1 MSQTYFG
8 AKSGKE
14 TAATLLS
21 KAEGWNSAI
30 NTNGYLDKLRMLYA
44 AYIGAYY
51 NDFAASH
58 QVSYAGEQGE
68 LATIPVNHIRN
79 LANHILN
86 MTCANRPAME
96 ARAIN
101 TDVKSLMQTTLANG
115 ILEYYMREKR
125 LERYLRSAVEMAIV
139 QGAGYVKMD
148 WNATTGQIIDYFINE
163 ETGEP
168 DPDRPI
174 YEGDIEFSNL
184 SPFDVV
190 MDITK
195 ENQNHDWILV
205 RTSKNKYDL
214 AAKYPEYE
222 MDILALKSK
231 SEHQR
236 IKVGLYSPLDQTDE
250 VFVYEFYHKRTE
262 SMPDGRYLLFLDDQ
276 IILQDLPT
284 PYRTL
289 PVFRVS
295 CSDIPGTPFGYTPL
309 FDILPIQ
316 EAINSLYS
324 TILSNQNAFGVQ
336 NIWSKPGN
344 NLNVTSLS
352 GGLNLIE
359 SLEPPQPLNLTNTPP
374 EIFNFLQILERT
386 AETLSG
392 VNSVARGNP
401 ESSLKTGAALAL
413 VQSMALQFQ
422 SGLQQSYVQLV
433 EDVGTGLIKILQ
445 DFANS
450 PRLVAIVGKNNRTYM
465 KQFTSRDIANIA
477 RVMVDVGNPLARS
490 TAGRVQMADQLLQY
504 QVIKD
509 PQQYITLLNTGR
521 LDALTEDTQHELF
534 LIRAENERI
543 VDGETPPVV
552 VTDDHKQH
560 LLEHRSVLSDPDLRK
575 DPGLVQRATAHIQ
588 MHIDQLRQADPE
600 LLMMLGQQPLQ
611 PPPMPPMQG
620 QQGGPT
626 ATTASRGNIDETMM
640 PPNQGFQ
647 GTEVVDERLVGPG
660 NPDGAT
666 MPNVPK
672 VDERLLPNKDLMPPQ
687 GVK

>member
-1 MSQTYFG
+1 MSQEYFG
-8 AKSGKE
+8 SKDGKE
-14 TAATLLS
+14 TAAILLS
-21 KAEGWNSAI
+21 KAEGWTSAI

-58 QVSYAGEQGE
+58 QISYAGEQGE

-79 LANHILN
+79 LAQHILN

-96 ARAIN
+96 ARAVN
-101 TDVKSLMQTTLANG
+101 TDVKSMMQTTLANG

-125 LERYLRSAVEMAIV
+125 LERYLRNAVEMAIV

-148 WNATTGQIIDYFINE
+148 WNATTGQIIDYFMD
-163 ETGEP
+163 ETTGQP
-168 DPDRPI
+168 DPNRPI
-174 YEGDIEFSNL
+174 YDGDIEFSNL

-190 MDITK
+190 VDLTK

-222 MDILALKSK
+222 KEIIALKSK
-231 SEHQR
+231 AEHQR
-236 IKVGLYSPLDQTDE
+236 LRVGLYSPLDQTDE
-250 VFVYEFYHKRTE
+250 VYVYEFYHKHTD
-262 SMPDGRYLLFLDDQ
+262 SMQEGRYLLFLDDR
-276 IILQDLPT
+276 IILQDLPM

-309 FDILPIQ
+309 FDILPLQ

-324 TILSNQNAFGVQ
+324 TILTNQNAFGVQ
-336 NIWSKPGN
+336 NLWSKPGN
-344 NLNVTSLS
+344 NLNVTSLA
-352 GGLNLIE
+352 GGLNLVE
-359 SLEPPQPLNLTNTPP
+359 SLEKPEALNLTQTPP
-374 EIFNFLQILERT
+374 EVFTFLGLLERT

-433 EDVGTGLIKILQ
+433 EDVGTALIKMLQ
-445 DFANS
+445 DFASS

-465 KQFTSRDIANIA
+465 KQFNSNDISNIA

-504 QVIKD
+504 QVIRD

-521 LDALTEDTQHELF
+521 LDALTEDSQHEMF

-543 VDGETPPVV
+543 VDGEIPAVV
-552 VTDDHKQH
+552 VTDDHRQH
-560 LLEHRSVLSDPDLRK
+560 ILDHKAVLSDPDLRK
-575 DPGLVQRATAHIQ
+575 DPELVARATTHIQ
-588 MHIDQLRQADPE
+588 MHIQQLKQADPQ
-600 LLMMLGQQPLQ
+600 LLAMLGQQSLAPT
-611 PPPMPPMQG
+611 PPPQG
-620 QQGGPT
+620 P
-626 ATTASRGNIDETMM
+626 APSEVGNGNLDDMMM

-647 GTEVVDERLVGPG
+647 GMAVENERLIGPG
-660 NPDGAT
+660 NEVGAT
-666 MPNVPK
+666 MPNIPRPPEEV
-672 VDERLLPNKDLMPPQ
+672 LPNKDMLPPQ